1 MRVTRSHGF
10 VQVHSHDE
18 RPARRVVGLRARSQ
32 ADPMEPDTGGEDER
46 ALLEWAFRQASIPL
60 SVFDT
65 EQRYLRLNK
74 ASGKVMG
81 ADEAALRGH
90 ALPFGAPDE
99 AALGMIQALR
109 RVSEDGRPLRYE
121 VFARAPAEER
131 EHAWNIELWPIRDR
145 AGRICAVGTA
155 AFDSSEQHWARQR
168 LAVLDE
174 AAVSIGTTLD
184 LGRTAEEL
192 AELVVPRFADFASI
206 DLLEPVLRGEEPATG
221 PPQTPVVLCRMA
233 HLSTVPGTPEAVI
246 GVGSA
251 TTHPP
256 FSPPAKA
263 LRSGLA
269 VVSASG
275 DPDFDRWI
283 ADEPARAERMRGWTV
298 SSLIAVPLIARGTTL
313 GVAVMLRTRPDP
325 FTEDDFTLA
334 KELASRA
341 AVCVDN
347 ARRYT
352 RERSTALAL
361 QESLL
366 PRGPSRQSAV
376 EVASRYLPSDSLA
389 GIGGDWFDVIP
400 LSGARVALVVG
411 DVVGHGIH
419 ASATMGKLRTAVQTL
434 ADVDLPPDELLAHLD
449 DLVLRLGSD
458 EERSEEESGGD
469 AARPRGGETGATCLY
484 AVYDPVSRNLTAASA
499 GHPPPVLI
507 LPDGS
512 SSVLALTA
520 GPVLGVGGLPF
531 EATELHL
538 PEGSLVALYSDGLV
552 ETTDHDPDLGIARLR
567 AILSAVPAAR
577 DSSLEAECDRVLAEL
592 LPAHPTDDV
601 ALLLAR
607 TRALDADHV
616 QVWDLAADFAGVAAA
631 RRLTLAQLDDWGLSE
646 VGFVTELVVSELVTN
661 AIRYGAEPIQLR
673 LIHDRTL
680 ICEVSD
686 GNPTSP
692 HLRRAR
698 ILDEGGRGL
707 LLVAQ
712 LTTSW
717 GTRHTPTGKTIWT
730 EQKLS

>member
-1 MRVTRSHGF
+1 
-10 VQVHSHDE
+10 
-18 RPARRVVGLRARSQ
+18 
-32 ADPMEPDTGGEDER
+32 MEPETGSEEER
-46 ALLEWAFRQASIPL
+46 ALMDWAFRQSSIPL

-65 EQRYLRLNK
+65 EQRYLRLNE
-74 ASGKVMG
+74 AAGVAMG

-90 ALPFGAPDE
+90 AFPFGASEED
-99 AALGMIQALR
+99 ARGMLEALR
-109 RVSEDGRPLRYE
+109 SVAEHGRPLRYE

-131 EHAWNIELWPIRDR
+131 EHAWNLEIWPIRDR
-145 AGRICAVGTA
+145 AGRVCAIGTA
-155 AFDSSEQHWARQR
+155 SFDSSEQHWARQR

-192 AELVVPRFADFASI
+192 ARLVVPRFADFASI
-206 DLLEPVLRGEEPATG
+206 DLLEPVLRGEEPENG
-221 PPQTPVVLCRMA
+221 PPQSPVVLCRMA
-233 HLSTVPGTPEAVI
+233 HLSTVPGTPEAVV

-283 ADEPARAERMRGWTV
+283 ADEPARAQRMRGWTV
-298 SSLIAVPLIARGTTL
+298 TSLIAVPLIARGTTL

-352 RERSTALAL
+352 RERSAALTL

-376 EVASRYLPSDSLA
+376 EVASRYLPTDSLA

-419 ASATMGKLRTAVQTL
+419 AAATMGKLRTAVQTL

-449 DLVLRLGSD
+449 DLVLRLGSED
-458 EERSEEESGGD
+458 ERGEEESG
-469 AARPRGGETGATCLY
+469 AVARPRSGETGATCLY

-499 GHPPPVLI
+499 GHPPPVLVM
-507 LPDGS
+507 PDGS
-512 SSVLALTA
+512 TSVLALTA

-531 EATELHL
+531 EATELQL

-552 ETTDHDPDLGIARLR
+552 GTIDHDPDLGIARLR
-567 AILSAVPAAR
+567 ATLAAPAAAR
-577 DSSLEAECDRVLAEL
+577 DPSLETECDRVLAEL

-601 ALLLAR
+601 ALVLAR

-616 QVWDLAADFAGVAAA
+616 RVWDLAPDFAGVAQA
-631 RRLTLAQLDDWGLSE
+631 RRLTLAQLDAWGLSE
-646 VGFVTELVVSELVTN
+646 AGFVTELVVSELVTN

-673 LIHDRTL
+673 LIHDRSL

-730 EQKLS
+730 EQKLG

>member
-1 MRVTRSHGF
+1 
-10 VQVHSHDE
+10 
-18 RPARRVVGLRARSQ
+18 
-32 ADPMEPDTGGEDER
+32 MEPETGSEDEH
-46 ALLEWAFRQASIPL
+46 ALLDWSFRQASIPL
-60 SVFDT
+60 SVFDA
-65 EQRYLRLNK
+65 EQRYLRVNE
-74 ASGKVMG
+74 AVNEVMG

-90 ALPFGAPDE
+90 PFPFGVLE
-99 AALGMIQALR
+99 ESALGMLQALR
-109 RVSEDGRPLRYE
+109 NVVEHGRPQRYE
-121 VFARAPAEER
+121 IFARAPAEER
-131 EHAWNIELWPIRDR
+131 EHAWNMELWPIRNP
-145 AGRICAVGTA
+145 AGRVCAIGVA

-192 AELVVPRFADFASI
+192 AELVVPRLADFASI
-206 DLLEPVLRGEEPATG
+206 DLLEPVLRGDEPAKG

-246 GVGSA
+246 GLGTA

-283 ADEPARAERMRGWTV
+283 ADEPERAARMRGTTV
-298 SSLIAVPLIARGTTL
+298 TSLIAVPLIARGTTL

-376 EVASRYLPSDSLA
+376 EVASRYLPTDSLA

-449 DLVLRLGSD
+449 DLVLRLGSED
-458 EERSEEESGGD
+458 ERGEEEAG
-469 AARPRGGETGATCLY
+469 AARSRGGETGATCLY
-484 AVYDPVSRNLTAASA
+484 AVYDPVSRSLTVASA
-499 GHPPPVLI
+499 GHPPPVLV

-512 SSVLALTA
+512 TSVLELAA

-531 EATELHL
+531 EATEVHL

-552 ETTDHDPDLGIARLR
+552 ETIDHDPDLGIARLR
-567 AILSAVPAAR
+567 ATLAAPPAAR
-577 DSSLEAECDRVLAEL
+577 DPSLEAECDRVLSEL

-601 ALLLAR
+601 ALVLAR

-616 QVWDLAADFAGVAAA
+616 RVWDLAADYAGVAQA
-631 RRLTLAQLDDWGLSE
+631 RRLTLAQLDAWGLAE

-673 LIHDRTL
+673 LIHNRSL

-712 LTTSW
+712 LTNSW

-730 EQKLS
+730 EQKLN